1 MSVQSEIDRIEAARD
16 DIAEAIREQDVT
28 VPAGTKLAALADLVR
43 QIVGK
48 VRTVCGKGPDDN
60 GNIALSASDV
70 GAAASSHTHSASDIT
85 SGALPVSRG
94 GTGATTASGAR
105 TALGA
110 AASSHTHAA
119 ATTVSDGFLS
129 AKDKARLDAARVW
142 TITVPTGWQAAGD
155 GYRCTIPVA
164 GVSADTQI
172 VAVALAPDYVGN
184 AAAEQA
190 AAAWT
195 YLETDS
201 AYIRLYAP
209 SPPDAAFG
217 LIVAALPT

>member
-16 DIAEAIREQDVT
+16 DIADAIEEQGVD
-28 VPAGTKLAALADLVR
+28 VPAGTKLAGLAALVR

-48 VRTVCGKGPDDN
+48 VLSVCSIGPDDN
-60 GNIALSASDV
+60 GNIALTASDV
-70 GAAASSHTHSASDIT
+70 
-85 SGALPVSRG
+85 
-94 GTGATTASGAR
+94 
-105 TALGA
+105 GA

-119 ATTVSDGFLS
+119 ATTVSAGFLS
-129 AKDKARLDAARVW
+129 AQDKARLDAARVW
-142 TITVPTGWQAAGD
+142 TITVPTGWQAADD